1 LKGTQV
7 QWLGE
12 KTGQNSLVL
21 GTTLA
26 MSIGGEA
33 YVMTVIDTRSGDLQM
48 RQSISKIADYISRN
62 PSF

>member
-1 LKGTQV
+1 
-7 QWLGE
+7 
-12 KTGQNSLVL
+12 
-21 GTTLA
+21 
-26 MSIGGEA
+26 MSIDGEA